1 MRAEGVNAVTTSL
14 TKMPAAGEARTVRA
28 REEHSPV
35 NQEPQKTEQQLARE
49 KVSEAEVI
57 AAIEKAN
64 EKLQYYDTRIEFSI
78 HEKTRQILIKVYKND
93 EVIREIPSEKILDM
107 VAKMIELAGLFVDEK
122 V

>member
-1 MRAEGVNAVTTSL
+1 MRAGSVNTAAAALV
-14 TKMPAAGEARTVRA
+14 KMPANEARAARI
-28 REEHSPV
+28 REEQSQV
-35 NQEPQKTEQQLARE
+35 KQEPQMSGQQLARE